1 MFYDNKVCDG
11 CSETMHENDDIVVCP
26 ECGTPQHRE
35 CYKKNNQCVNAHL
48 HAEGFD
54 WKAAHA
60 EPEEQKEP
68 EPVKEAAE
76 SEATEPT
83 ARQIFSDFA
92 SGNDVSEIPLPEF
105 HIDGIYI
112 DGQTYGAN
120 EDIGGATVKEVVTY
134 TQVNS
139 RNYLKRF
146 IRNRNKKKFV
156 SWNWGAFFFGPAW
169 FFYRK
174 LYKIGAFLLALAVS
188 ATIAVSPLMTTIN
201 AAAAELEPL
210 YDQFL
215 TALESGSAEADE
227 EKQAEIEKLAAE
239 ITQTAKAVMPQ
250 TLAVFGATYVVSQ
263 IFPALI
269 ANYFYRK
276 KMLEDIKFAKEAT
289 SDPKVLNYSLI
300 RRGGV
305 SFLAGLF
312 ATLAASHL
320 PNIIMT
326 IVSYF

>member
-11 CSETMHENDDIVVCP
+11 CSDVMLEGDDIVVCP

-54 WKAAHA
+54 WRAANA
-60 EPEEQKEP
+60 EPEKEP
-68 EPVKEAAE
+68 EPVVENSVTQDEEENPRKILPEFTSE
-76 SEATEPT
+76 SEVP
-83 ARQIFSDFA
+83 D
-92 SGNDVSEIPLPEF
+92 IPLPEF
-105 HIDGIYI
+105 NIDGVYVN
-112 DGQTYGAN
+112 GQTFGAD
-120 EDIGGATVKEVVTY
+120 EDIGGATVREVVTY

-139 RNYLKRF
+139 RHYLKRF
-146 IRNRNKKKFV
+146 IRNKNKKNFI

-174 LYKIGAFLLALAVS
+174 LYKAGAVLLTLAIS
-188 ATIAVSPLMTTIN
+188 ATIAVMPLMPKVD
-201 AAAAELEPL
+201 AAAAKLEPL
-210 YDQFL
+210 YNQL
-215 TALESGSAEADE
+215 VEKLEAGVDETDEAA
-227 EKQAEIEKLAAE
+227 QAELEKLSEE
-239 ITQTAKAVMPQ
+239 ITVTLKTAMPYSL
-250 TLAVFGATYVVSQ
+250 TVLGATYVVSQ
-263 IFPALI
+263 IIPALI
-269 ANYFYRK
+269 ANSFYRK
-276 KMLEDIKFAKEAT
+276 KMLDDIKFAKKAT
-289 SDPKVLNYSLI
+289 SDPKVLKFSLI

-320 PNIIMT
+320 PNIIMS

>member
-11 CSETMHENDDIVVCP
+11 CSDVMLEGDDIVVCP

-54 WKAAHA
+54 WRTANA
-60 EPEEQKEP
+60 ELEKEP
-68 EPVKEAAE
+68 EPVVEN
-76 SEATEPT
+76 SATQEDEQAPRKIIPDFT
-83 ARQIFSDFA
+83 SD
-92 SGNDVSEIPLPEF
+92 GEIPEIPLPEF
-105 HIDGIYI
+105 NIDGVYVN
-112 DGQTYGAN
+112 GQTFGAD
-120 EDIGGATVKEVVTY
+120 EDIGGATVREVVTY

-139 RNYLKRF
+139 RHYLKRF
-146 IRNRNKKKFV
+146 IKNKNKKNFV

-174 LYKIGAFLLALAVS
+174 LYKAGAVLLTLAIS
-188 ATIAVSPLMTTIN
+188 ATIAVMPLMPKVD
-201 AAAAELEPL
+201 AAAAKLEPL
-210 YDQFL
+210 YNQL
-215 TALESGSAEADE
+215 VEKLEAGVDETDEAA
-227 EKQAEIEKLAAE
+227 QAELEKLSEE
-239 ITQTAKAVMPQ
+239 ITVTLKTAMPYSL
-250 TLAVFGATYVVSQ
+250 TVLGATYVVSQ
-263 IFPALI
+263 IIPALI
-269 ANYFYRK
+269 ANSFYRK
-276 KMLEDIKFAKEAT
+276 KMLDDIKFAKKAT
-289 SDPKVLNYSLI
+289 SDPKVLKFSLI

-320 PNIIMT
+320 PNIIMS